1 MNRQRNGALATGQGY
16 HKQLLHAMGRHLPH
30 RGLLLQTKDGRLR
43 WSDRLLTMTALLMVW
58 SGAPTALDAFGN
70 AREIVVSM
78 YKTRRRPGRCL
89 SGFLT
94 RLRTSTARLLTVLV
108 PALRKAT
115 QEVAGN
121 LWQWREWILLAVD
134 GSRVNCPRTE
144 SNERAFGCAGRKKT
158 GPQQFL
164 TTVFH
169 VTTGLI
175 WDWRRGSGKA
185 SERGHLREMLPA
197 LPPHTLLLADAGFTG
212 YDLLKALLSEDQH
225 FLIRVGANVTLL
237 RKLGYYVRER
247 KQIVWLWPENKRGHE
262 PLALRL
268 VRVRDGQKQ
277 LCLLTSVLDPKRLS
291 DSDVAKLYRRRWMVE
306 VCFRSLKQTM
316 GKRKMLS
323 TSAENAKVELDWAV
337 AGLWLLG
344 LMGVDQVS
352 SADRHRLSVAR
363 ALRVVRRWMRSATAR
378 PPAGG
383 IGRALGK
390 AVIDRY
396 TRTSNKKARDWP
408 HKKREKPPG
417 VPKIRT
423 ATKAE
428 VLKAQKIR
436 CKVQAA

>member
-1 MNRQRNGALATGQGY
+1 MGY
-16 HKQLLHAMGRHLPH
+16 YLPH
-30 RGLLLQTKDGRLR
+30 RGLPLQTKDGRIR
-43 WSDRLLTMTALLMVW
+43 WSDRLLTMAALLMMW
-58 SGAPTALDAFGN
+58 SGAPAAVDAFGD

-94 RLRTSTARLLTVLV
+94 RLRSSTARLLTVLV

-115 QEVAGN
+115 QEVAGG
-121 LWQWREWILLAVD
+121 LWQWKEWVVLAVD
-134 GSRVNCPRTE
+134 GSRVNCPRTA

-169 VTTGLI
+169 VATGLI

-185 SERGHLREMLPA
+185 SERGHLREMIPSLPA
-197 LPPHTLLLADAGFTG
+197 HTLLLADAGFTG
-212 YDLLKALLSEDQH
+212 YDLLKSLLSGGQD

-237 RKLGYYVRER
+237 RKLGYYVDQR
-247 KQIVWLWPENKRGHE
+247 KHIVCLWPENKRGHA

-268 VRVRDGQKQ
+268 VRVHDGRSQ
-277 LCLLTSVLDPKRLS
+277 LCLLTSILDPKRLS
-291 DSDVAKLYRRRWMVE
+291 DSDVARLYRRRWMVE

-316 GKRKMLS
+316 GKRKMRS
-323 TSAENAKVELDWAV
+323 ISAENATVELDWAV
-337 AGLWLLG
+337 VGLWLLG
-344 LMGVDQVS
+344 LMGVDQVP
-352 SADRHRLSVAR
+352 SADRRRLSVAR

-396 TRTSNKKARDWP
+396 ARTSSKKARDWP